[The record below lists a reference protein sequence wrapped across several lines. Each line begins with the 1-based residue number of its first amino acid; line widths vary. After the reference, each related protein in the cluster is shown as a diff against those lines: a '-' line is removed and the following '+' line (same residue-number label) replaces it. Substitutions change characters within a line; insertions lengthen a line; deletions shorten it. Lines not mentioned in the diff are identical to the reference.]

1 MESLL
6 QFAEELER
14 RDADLGGALDGVER
28 LQHEVEEL
36 RVHALAV
43 AGFLAS
49 FPDALVAIER
59 DERAAQAAREAA
71 ERALREAEGG
81 EDEQVLVQA
90 GDALREAERWAAD
103 AALARRRL
111 EQDGAARR
119 ADAIRLEG
127 RAQALSARV
136 HDVPAPAAGLDGA
149 LEWASRA
156 RGALLLEHSGLARER
171 DAVVREA
178 SELLGSVLG
187 EPLISTAVA
196 GVRDKLER
204 ALHGGAP

>member
-6 QFAEELER
+6 QFAEELEG
-14 RDADLGGALDGVER
+14 RDADLGGALDAVEQ
-28 LQHEVEEL
+28 LQREVEEV
-36 RVHALAV
+36 RVHAAAL

-49 FPDALVAIER
+49 FPEALDALEHDEHDALEAR
-59 DERAAQAAREAA
+59 DAA
-71 ERALREAEGG
+71 ESALREAERG
-81 EDEQVLVQA
+81 EDEQVLVPA
-90 GDALREAERWAAD
+90 GDPLRDAERWAAD

-111 EQDGAARR
+111 EEDGAARR
-119 ADAIRLEG
+119 DDAARLEA
-127 RAQALSARV
+127 RARALSPRV
-136 HDVPAPAAGLDGA
+136 HDVPAPAGSLDGA

-187 EPLISTAVA
+187 EPLTSTAVA
-196 GVRDKLER
+196 GVRAKLER
-204 ALHGGAP
+204 ALQGGEA